1 MQIYEG
7 KTAFR
12 GIAEGKIKVY
22 RKDQQQIK
30 REHAENTQ
38 EELLRF
44 ERAKGE
50 ALRQLTGLYEK
61 ALKEVGEANAA
72 IFEVHQMMLEDPDY
86 VESIT
91 NMIRTQKVNAAYAVA
106 STGDNFSQMFSM
118 MDDDYMRERAAD
130 IRDISERLV
139 GILAGRT
146 GSQMELTEPVILV
159 ADDLAPSETVQLDKD
174 KVLAF
179 VTVHGSSNSHTAIL
193 ARTMNI
199 PALFRVDIPLDD
211 TVDGKEGI
219 VDGYRGRIYLEP
231 EPRVREELEARQAEE
246 RRKQELLWQLKGK
259 ENVTLDGRRI
269 EIYANIGSFGD
280 VAAVLQN
287 DAGGIGAH
295 T

>member
-130 IRDISERLV
+130 IRISPNGWWV
-139 GILAGRT
+139 YWPAA
-146 GSQMELTEPVILV
+146 PVPRWSS
-159 ADDLAPSETVQLDKD
+159 PS
-174 KVLAF
+174 
-179 VTVHGSSNSHTAIL
+179 
-193 ARTMNI
+193 R
-199 PALFRVDIPLDD
+199 
-211 TVDGKEGI
+211 
-219 VDGYRGRIYLEP
+219 
-231 EPRVREELEARQAEE
+231 
-246 RRKQELLWQLKGK
+246 
-259 ENVTLDGRRI
+259 
-269 EIYANIGSFGD
+269 
-280 VAAVLQN
+280 
-287 DAGGIGAH
+287 
-295 T
+295 